1 MYEAVISWVQHDISN
16 REQTLSELLEN
27 VRFPLMTQDYLVQR
41 VEEEQ
46 MIKTS
51 SRCKDFLIEAMK
63 YHLLKTEQKA
73 IFKTPRTLPRTPLG
87 LPKVNIVNVFEKGK
101 N

>member
-1 MYEAVISWVQHDISN
+1 
-16 REQTLSELLEN
+16 
-27 VRFPLMTQDYLVQR
+27 
-41 VEEEQ
+41 
-46 MIKTS
+46 
-51 SRCKDFLIEAMK
+51 MK

>member
-1 MYEAVISWVQHDISN
+1 
-16 REQTLSELLEN
+16 
-27 VRFPLMTQDYLVQR
+27 MTQDYLVQK

-87 LPKVNIVNVFEKGK
+87 LPKVRYLFFCLPCIMSLILHHFTLLLSITPHPLN
-101 N
+101 